1 MIGTGR
7 TTGRPRPVSDGM
19 RKVRAPH
26 GRTLGNA
33 QASREE
39 SRGDG
44 KCNRKHTADGPA
56 TGSGKVEKVR

>member
-7 TTGRPRPVSDGM
+7 TTGRSRSVFDGM
-19 RKVRAPH
+19 RKVRAPQ

-33 QASREE
+33 QASREK

-44 KCNRKHTADGPA
+44 KCNRKYTADGPA
-56 TGSGKVEKVR
+56 TGSGKVEMVR

>member
-7 TTGRPRPVSDGM
+7 TAGRSRPDSLGM

-33 QASREE
+33 QAFREE
-39 SRGDG
+39 SRRDG
-44 KCNRKHTADGPA
+44 KCNRKDTADGPA
-56 TGSGKVEKVR
+56 TGSGKVEMVR